1 MYQHKG
7 EMMIHLHTMT
17 KEEFD
22 EYFRHNVLNDTAE
35 LVLKYGYDDVMS
47 DLASI
52 VNNKLDNL
60 EPVK

>member
-1 MYQHKG
+1 
-7 EMMIHLHTMT
+7 MINLHTMT

-47 DLASI
+47 DLANI
-52 VNNKLDNL
+52 LDSKVDRL
-60 EPVK
+60 EPIRGGNNE

>member
-1 MYQHKG
+1 
-7 EMMIHLHTMT
+7 MIQLHTMT

-47 DLASI
+47 DLANILNSK
-52 VNNKLDNL
+52 VDRL
-60 EPVK
+60 EPL

>member
-1 MYQHKG
+1 
-7 EMMIHLHTMT
+7 MT

-22 EYFRHNVLNDTAE
+22 DYFRHNVLNDTAE

-60 EPVK
+60 EPL

>member
-1 MYQHKG
+1 
-7 EMMIHLHTMT
+7 MIHLHTMT

-60 EPVK
+60 EPL